1 VTPVKTHAEPKAIS
15 DRNNNRTQQTHVK
28 ANKLTAYVNRDMI
41 YTETATKAALVGLA

>member
-15 DRNNNRTQQTHVK
+15 DRNNNRIQQTLTK

-41 YTETATKAALVGLA
+41 YTETAAKAAHVDLA